1 MKRLAT
7 LAILLPLA
15 AQAATRDFDT
25 RANAAKAAIATRDGF
40 IYDTAMVPAI
50 HDALVPCVPKGIDP
64 TRGGAFRVVADV
76 DSTGRV
82 THADARPASPLALCF
97 AKRLLATRLRPP
109 PVQSRVVAY
118 PILVEMD
125 VRP

>member
-1 MKRLAT
+1 MKRALTIA
-7 LAILLPLA
+7 LLLPLA
-15 AQAATRDFDT
+15 AHAAPDFDT
-25 RANAAKAAIATRDGF
+25 RVKAAKAAIATRDGF

-50 HDALVPCVPKGIDP
+50 HNALVPCVPKGKDP
-64 TRGGAFRVVADV
+64 TRGGAFTLVADV

-82 THADARPASPLALCF
+82 TNTDVRPASPLALCF
-97 AKRLLATRLRPP
+97 AKRLVATRLRPP
-109 PVQSRVVAY
+109 PIQSRVVTY